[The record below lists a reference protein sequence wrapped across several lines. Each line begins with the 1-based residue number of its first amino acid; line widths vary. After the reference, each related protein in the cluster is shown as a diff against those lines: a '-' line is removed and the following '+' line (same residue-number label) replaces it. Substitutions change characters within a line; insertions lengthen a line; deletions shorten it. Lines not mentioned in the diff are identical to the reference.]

1 MQTVLLQ
8 IHRLYHHCYHCVWHY
23 EHNLIPVLIQKRYFF
38 CNLQMQS

>member
-23 EHNLIPVLIQKRYFF
+23 EYTI
-38 CNLQMQS
+38 